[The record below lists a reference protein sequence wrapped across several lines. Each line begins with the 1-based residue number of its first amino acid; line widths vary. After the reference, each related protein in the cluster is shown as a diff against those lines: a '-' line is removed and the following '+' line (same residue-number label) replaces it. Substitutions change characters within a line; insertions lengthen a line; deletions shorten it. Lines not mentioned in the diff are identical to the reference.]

1 MRLRV
6 VVVHIGVNDLLIF
19 RNGAAVFALC
29 LQAFCRFCKPLF
41 GVFQRLNAVELIVE
55 TDVREQLL
63 QAVEQFI
70 GAVVVRFAFLLYRS
84 MTVWAYSCIW
94 SETEA
99 SSSFESVGS
108 TCAAAE

>member
-6 VVVHIGVNDLLIF
+6 IVVHIGVNDLLIF

-29 LQAFCRFCKPLF
+29 LQAFAVFVGLF

-63 QAVEQFI
+63 QAVEQLI
-70 GAVVVRFAFLLYRS
+70 GTVVVRFALIVAVDDRLGIFLHLVGDRS
-84 MTVWAYSCIW
+84 EFVL
-94 SETEA
+94 
-99 SSSFESVGS
+99 
-108 TCAAAE
+108 

>member
-1 MRLRV
+1 MRLCV

-29 LQAFCRFCKPLF
+29 LQAFAVFVGLF

-70 GAVVVRFAFLLYRS
+70 GAVVVRFAFI
-84 MTVWAYSCIW
+84 V
-94 SETEA
+94 
-99 SSSFESVGS
+99 SVDDRRRPKRVRPLKAWEVPAPQRNNRKRQARG
-108 TCAAAE
+108 